1 MYRSLITMGTFVAV
15 TVALIILQ
23 PAPRSTVTQPAALET
38 GAQATAPAAEEVQM
52 AAIRPKPRP
61 QPIIRAMEPAEAP
74 EKPLVVPAGDAKPQ
88 RTGDEVLFSAFTVE
102 RPTLLTTTA
111 RDGEGRLMPTVR
123 ATLAPAPIATRA
135 ASTPLD
141 LAPLPATVENAAV
154 EDTPTRAVH
163 VVRAGDSL
171 TALSVHY
178 FGSPEGHDDIRAAN
192 RHTLGGGDTLRVG
205 QILRIP
211 DLGAL

>member
-23 PAPRSTVTQPAALET
+23 PAPQSTGTRPAALQA
-38 GAQATAPAAEEVQM
+38 GAQATAVAEDLQM

-74 EKPLVVPAGDAKPQ
+74 EKPLVVPAEDAKPQ
-88 RTGDEVLFSAFTVE
+88 RAGDEVLFSAFTIE
-102 RPTLLTTTA
+102 RPALLTTTA

-123 ATLAPAPIATRA
+123 ATVAPPPIATRA
-135 ASTPLD
+135 ATTPLD
-141 LAPLPATVENAAV
+141 LAPLSAPVGLSAV

-163 VVRAGDSL
+163 IVRAGDSL
-171 TALSVHY
+171 TALSVLY
-178 FGSPEGHDDIRAAN
+178 FGSPEGRDGIREAN